1 MVQQVNCNKIYYV
14 KMKILND
21 PMIRLLVD
29 TFDLETPEQN
39 ILEICD
45 YEYKDGAIVIKK
57 IKVLDSD
64 LNFIRF
70 ADLEKVTKY
79 LSKYYCNFNDR
90 ATDTDEDNQ
99 EA

>member
-1 MVQQVNCNKIYYV
+1 M
-14 KMKILND
+14 
-21 PMIRLLVD
+21 
-29 TFDLETPEQN
+29 
-39 ILEICD
+39 
-45 YEYKDGAIVIKK
+45 IVIKK